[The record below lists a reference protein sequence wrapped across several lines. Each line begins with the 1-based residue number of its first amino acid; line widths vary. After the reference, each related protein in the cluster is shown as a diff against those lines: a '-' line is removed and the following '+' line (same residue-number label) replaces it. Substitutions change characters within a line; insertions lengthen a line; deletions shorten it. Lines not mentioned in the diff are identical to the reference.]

1 MSKIMPAINSLADIL
16 RGKRDLLLIIAL
28 MNVVY
33 AFSYFQRV
41 AIPGTIFDEL
51 QADMALSSSAVTM
64 LGSIFLYVYGGMQAF
79 SGALV
84 DRIGPV
90 RILLTGGTVLAAG
103 SLLFPLS
110 GTLTMLYVSRFIM
123 GLGASLIYLSLVKQ
137 IDGHF
142 NSKHF
147 SILLSMTL
155 FIGYSGG
162 LLGTRPFE
170 AAVQVFGWRKPLL
183 AVGISS
189 ALAVIICAFVAR
201 RTAVSRRQPI
211 DTHVFP
217 ALKRVLKNRDSCVGS
232 YAVSIIFAIYM
243 LVASVIGKKM
253 LQDCC
258 SLSSAA
264 AASYTFLLVLFS
276 VIAVSLSGLIS
287 RLAGNRRRLLLIFSA
302 VMLLTSLCLA
312 VPVLLGG
319 AVWILPSFIL
329 LGASSMA
336 TPICCAYIKEVNDP
350 AYAATS
356 VGVYNGAAYL
366 SVALLCNG
374 AGVVL
379 DCFGAGVKTTAFA
392 VRYPPEAYGVI
403 LAGCFVLAL
412 SAFISVCFVRETYG
426 NNVWSVSQE
435 AFNRV

>member
-1 MSKIMPAINSLADIL
+1 MKEIMPAVSRLADIL
-16 RGKRDLLLIIAL
+16 RDKRDLLLVIAL

-51 QADMALSSSAVTM
+51 QVDMALSSSAVTM
-64 LGSIFLYVYGGMQAF
+64 LGSIFLYVYGGMQPF

-90 RILLTGGTVLAAG
+90 RILLTGGTVLTAG

-142 NSKHF
+142 SSKHF

-170 AAVQVFGWRKPLL
+170 AAVQAFGWRKPLL
-183 AVGISS
+183 AVGIAC
-189 ALAVIICAFVAR
+189 ALAVIICAFITR
-201 RTAVSRRQPI
+201 RTAVNRRQSI
-211 DTHVFP
+211 NIQVFP

-232 YAVSIIFAIYM
+232 YTVSVIFAIYM
-243 LVASVIGKKM
+243 LIVSVIGKKM

-264 AASYTFLLVLFS
+264 AASYTFLLMLSS

-287 RLAGNRRRLLLIFSA
+287 RLAGNQRRLLLILST
-302 VMLLTSLCLA
+302 VMLLVSLCLA

-319 AVWILPSFIL
+319 VLWILPSFIL

-356 VGVYNGAAYL
+356 IGVYNGAAYL

-374 AGVVL
+374 AGAVL
-379 DCFGAGVKTTAFA
+379 DHFGAGVKTTALA

-412 SAFISVCFVRETYG
+412 SAFISACFIRETYG
-426 NNVWSVSQE
+426 SNIWSAAQKVL
-435 AFNRV
+435 NRV